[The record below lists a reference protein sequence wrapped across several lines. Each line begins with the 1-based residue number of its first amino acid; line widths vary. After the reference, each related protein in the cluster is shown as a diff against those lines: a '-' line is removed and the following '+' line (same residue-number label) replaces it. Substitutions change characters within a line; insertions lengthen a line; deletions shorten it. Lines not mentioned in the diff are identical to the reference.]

1 MKKVKIK
8 NGMTSRQQGS
18 VMSRFKVATLS
29 AAVTSLICAS
39 MPNTYASDIEIYK
52 VPEDSVGSTTLMMM
66 LDLSGSMG
74 YGVGYNNTSMSIQED
89 YSVVASN
96 GTLIS
101 GVCHGSRDNVK
112 SDSTTTSHYTRYYCE
127 IPSDTSNKKVTGYWF
142 PSDTD
147 PQRKWVAGCEAQ
159 KNTAGGVTSYRC
171 YDRLTRLKDGL
182 RQVLEG
188 TENVGPVSDR
198 IIMGLSTFAGSNGFV
213 RVPARPLDEVIRSYK
228 VMETYWEDEEY
239 QELVTIGSTTE
250 TYTFAKPR
258 WRKYTNTTP
267 GKTCEW
273 WQIFCTPT
281 AASTKT
287 YYQTCNWNTATST
300 CSWPTAT
307 ESEPNGFNQRFA
319 SNVCSQG
326 NNNDCREFYEEA
338 EGITEVPLTEW
349 QTKTRPV
356 QKQREVTKN
365 VTQRDLLL
373 ETIKD
378 LQANG
383 GTPTPYAYA
392 EAAAYLLGT
401 NTSIGDYNIRF
412 YQTLGNRRTNGTSNY
427 PCMSGNSVIDTYRQ
441 YKKADGSPIT
451 IRWCNDENKSWT
463 PPTTATSLIYG
474 RDNGGYDRELFY
486 YANDPK
492 SATASDGADYSGF
505 SKSVSDSILNSNY
518 AAPVSITSQKTNTA
532 KRECSGQGIYF
543 LTDGQPQPGGWAVG
557 DDGQSGTA
565 YAMMKQALGTKGSD
579 FSCAAS
585 PLGKRADYDRPENG
599 WACVGKLAQALLDP
613 TQNPTG
619 LKIQTAVVGFG
630 SSFGA
635 GGVESDD
642 VKDAKDWGVVGDGGW
657 IAGSSPEDVSDSIN
671 KFIKQLNKDIPS
683 MSTGSST
690 IPLDAL
696 NPAVVQAYAY
706 FPQFEPKVKPEDTHQ
721 IWFGNLKK
729 YYVINNGVYSSKTFS
744 NDTVV
749 VKQSKLQDLS
759 DIWNNPNISYPE
771 GTAIFKKGGA
781 LNQLSLGAVLADEKV
796 VTGRKLLTDYAYDGE
811 KSAGERVSKNL
822 NLTQIQYTYTKD
834 AKTKSDTTYARA
846 LMGLLGYVIPNNTA
860 TEDLDLSSQAA
871 NLRQMGSVYHS
882 KPLLLT
888 QSGKAEATKVEGKV
902 VINSSNRDDYVLF
915 GSTQGLL
922 QVVDADTGVEK
933 FAFVPKEIIEGQ
945 SETFKQDGGNLAAG
959 KDALYYG
966 IDGEWAAHTDY
977 VSKSD
982 GSLTVGSADRGILG
996 SVNNETE
1003 TLTGKQWVYGG
1014 MRMGGRS
1021 YYALD
1026 LTDIDKP
1033 KVKFHIDPSTGTVY
1047 SLDKPNGTKYAAL
1060 EKMGQSWSK
1069 PSIGY
1074 VNWKGQRK
1082 LVMIVG
1088 GGYDAGG
1095 DDGDGLKVNGIRTG
1109 YEGYEKYNYDQKNAV
1124 GAGVY
1129 MFDADT
1135 GDLLWNTNSTSN
1147 ASLKYSVVS
1156 QIRTIDRNNDGV
1168 IDHLYFGDL
1177 AGQAFRVDFKNDGNK
1192 DSFTSQTTKVLD
1204 LHKSDG
1210 TSPRFYTLPVFTAH
1224 SSAGSTTMFGGNT
1237 VVVTFVS
1244 GNQSSPLLA
1253 TSDSPQKK
1261 DPTDLQFDG
1270 VYAIFDYDVYPSTK
1284 EGRYP
1289 TSAIAARSLG
1299 GIPMNDT
1306 AMDKTKLRYINGATT
1321 ATAINKDTGWGGWYY
1336 QFDTKIDGSTKKG
1349 ASVIKGLTTPIAMD
1363 GSLYVTQFDASDN
1376 GTTSSCGAGVK
1387 GHSFSQRFCLPSG
1400 VCQGGGVYIYNLGSG
1415 IVTLNVGSADGDPN
1429 ARSLVV
1435 PDPNDTCPAG
1445 QTCVPNGKPKFITAG
1460 GPLHFIPNRWYEKY
1474 SQ

>member
-1 MKKVKIK
+1 MKNVKMK
-8 NGMTSRQQGS
+8 NDMTSRQLNS
-18 VMSRFKVATLS
+18 VMSKFKVATIS

-39 MPNTYASDIEIYK
+39 IPNTYASDIEIYK

-66 LDLSGSMG
+66 LDTSGSMTG
-74 YGVGYNNTSMSIQED
+74 KDGGSTSRMERLQRGLTDVLQGTATIPRVEDKIVMGLADFSGNTGRVLLPAKPLGEKTGATITQKLDKQLWYRIESSDGRKYAACNTWYDDLSCKQWGAETSQNI
-89 YSVVASN
+89 
-96 GTLIS
+96 L
-101 GVCHGSRDNVK
+101 GSRDG
-112 SDSTTTSHYTRYYCE
+112 YYSC
-127 IPSDTSNKKVTGYWF
+127 SFGS
-142 PSDTD
+142 S
-147 PQRKWVAGCEAQ
+147 C
-159 KNTAGGVTSYRC
+159 
-171 YDRLTRLKDGL
+171 RL
-182 RQVLEG
+182 
-188 TENVGPVSDR
+188 
-198 IIMGLSTFAGSNGFV
+198 
-213 RVPARPLDEVIRSYK
+213 
-228 VMETYWEDEEY
+228 
-239 QELVTIGSTTE
+239 
-250 TYTFAKPR
+250 
-258 WRKYTNTTP
+258 
-267 GKTCEW
+267 
-273 WQIFCTPT
+273 
-281 AASTKT
+281 
-287 YYQTCNWNTATST
+287 YYQTTSVTREATH
-300 CSWPTAT
+300 
-307 ESEPNGFNQRFA
+307 
-319 SNVCSQG
+319 
-326 NNNDCREFYEEA
+326 
-338 EGITEVPLTEW
+338 
-349 QTKTRPV
+349 
-356 QKQREVTKN
+356 
-365 VTQRDLLL
+365 RDEMISKVNSLRA
-373 ETIKD
+373 D
-378 LQANG
+378 G

-392 EAAAYLLGT
+392 EAAAYLMGQPTSRNDRQVYFVSNASGYRGYYKICEQWSGT
-401 NTSIGDYNIRF
+401 NC
-412 YQTLGNRRTNGTSNY
+412 L
-427 PCMSGNSVIDTYRQ
+427 
-441 YKKADGSPIT
+441 K
-451 IRWCNDENKSWT
+451 WT
-463 PPTTATSLIYG
+463 PSGHSWYTNYLNLTNLSQGSYSGSDFSLSGYYYIG
-474 RDNGGYDRELFY
+474 RDPNIENY
-486 YANDPK
+486 
-492 SATASDGADYSGF
+492 TGF
-505 SKSVSDSILNSNY
+505 FSSVSESKKGNTYI
-518 AAPVSITSQKTNTA
+518 APASITDQINNPTK
-532 KRECSGQGIYF
+532 KECSGQGIYF
-543 LTDGQPQPGGWAVG
+543 LTDGRPEPGGTAPG
-557 DDGQSGTA
+557 ADGQSGTA
-565 YAMMKQALGTKGSD
+565 YNLMSNTLGNKASL
-579 FSCAAS
+579 FSCANS
-585 PLGKRADYDRPENG
+585 PLGRRSPYANSQNAWTCIGRYT
-599 WACVGKLAQALLDP
+599 QALLDS
-613 TQNPTG
+613 TKNPTG

-630 SSFGA
+630 NDFGA
-635 GGVESDD
+635 GATGSNDVE
-642 VKDAKDWGVVGDGGW
+642 DAKDWGTLGEGGW
-657 IAGSSPEDVSDSIN
+657 VAGSNSQDVVDSIN
-671 KFIKQLNKDIPS
+671 AFITQLNKDIPS

-690 IPLDAL
+690 IPQDAL
-696 NPAVVQAYAY
+696 NPAVVQPYAY
-706 FPQFEPKVKPEDTHQ
+706 FPQFEPKVKPEDKQQ

-729 YYVINNGVYSSKTFS
+729 YYVLNNGVYSSKTVADDS
-744 NDTVV
+744 TVV
-749 VKQSKLQDLS
+749 VKQSKLQDLN

-771 GTAIFKKGGA
+771 GAAIFKKGGA
-781 LNQLSLGAVLADEKV
+781 LSHLSLGTITTDGKTE
-796 VTGRKLLTDYAYDGE
+796 TGRKLLTDYAYKDTQV
-811 KSAGERVSKNL
+811 KKDL
-822 NLTQIQYTYTKD
+822 NLVQIKHTYTVDKE
-834 AKTKSDTTYARA
+834 TKSDTTYARA
-846 LMGLLGYVIPNNTA
+846 LMGLLGYVISNDTD
-860 TEDLDLSSQAA
+860 TEDLDLSNQTAS
-871 NLRQMGSVYHS
+871 LRQMGSVYHS
-882 KPLLLT
+882 TPLLLT

-902 VINSSNRDDYVLF
+902 VINTSNRDDYVLF

-933 FAFVPKEIIEGQ
+933 FAFVPKEIIENQ
-945 SETFKQDGGNLAAG
+945 AETFKQGGGNLAAG

-966 IDGEWAAHTDY
+966 IDGEWAAHTAY

-1047 SLDKPNGTKYAAL
+1047 SQDKPNGTKYAAL

-1095 DDGDGLKVNGIRTG
+1095 DDGDGLKANGIRTG
-1109 YEGYEKYNYDQKNAV
+1109 YGGYEIYNYDQKNGI

-1156 QIRTIDRNNDGV
+1156 QIRTIDRNNDGF

-1177 AGQAFRVDFKNDGNK
+1177 AGQAFRVDFKNDGDK
-1192 DSFTSQTTKVLD
+1192 DSFISQTTKILD
-1204 LHKSDG
+1204 LHQSSVSTNKDKIG

-1224 SSAGSTTMFGGNT
+1224 RSAGSTTMFGGNT

-1270 VYAIFDYDVYPSTK
+1270 VFAIFDYDVYPSTK

-1299 GIPMNDT
+1299 SVPVNDT

-1400 VCQGGGVYIYNLGSG
+1400 VCQGGAKYIYNLGSG
-1415 IVTLNVGSADGDPN
+1415 IVTLNVSSADGDPN

-1445 QTCVPNGKPKFITAG
+1445 QTCVPNGKPKFLTAG